1 MVFRSGTGRLIRIR
15 PDQKKLREIS
25 MLRHFKYALL
35 AGALLAF
42 SPQAFA
48 ETPKDT
54 LVIALNI
61 DDIITLDPAEAYEFS
76 GIEVDANAYDRIMR
90 FEPTDISKIAPGVA
104 ESYAVSSDGKTLT
117 FKIRPGMKFA
127 SGNPVTAA
135 DAAFSLQRVVKLDK
149 TPAFLIGQ
157 LGWTKDNVDQ
167 MVKAADDMTLQITIT
182 EDFAPSLVL
191 SLMSSIVASVVDMK
205 TVMEH
210 NVDGDLGNAWLKENS
225 AGSGA
230 YVVKSWKA
238 NESVVLQ
245 ANPTYRGGEPAMK
258 RVVLR
263 HVPEAAAQRLLIE
276 KGDADIARN
285 LSADQVAGL
294 EGNKDVA
301 VVTIPQATLYYVGL
315 NVKTPHFDDVKV
327 RQALHYLVDYDGM
340 VNSFLKGSMKVHQ
353 TFWPSGF
360 WASLDENMYTFDPA
374 KAKALLAEA
383 GVKDGLEVTLDTP
396 NSAPFSNIAQSIQ
409 STMAEGGV
417 KVTILP
423 AEQKTVLTK
432 YRARQH
438 QMLLINWG
446 PDYMDPHTNADSFAR
461 NPDNSDAP
469 KSKPLAWRN
478 SWDIPEITKKTDAAV
493 RERDAAKREQ
503 MYKDLQK
510 QVMEEGA
517 FMIMFQET
525 KQVAERANVKNFV
538 MGPSAD
544 VVYYNLTTK

>member
-1 MVFRSGTGRLIRIR
+1 
-15 PDQKKLREIS
+15 
-25 MLRHFKYALL
+25 MLRQFKYALFAGVLLTL
-35 AGALLAF
+35 APSALAD
-42 SPQAFA
+42 
-48 ETPKDT
+48 TPADT
-54 LVIALNI
+54 LVIAINL
-61 DDIITLDPAEAYEFS
+61 DDILTLDPAEAYEFS
-76 GIEVDANAYDRIMR
+76 GIEIIANSYDRIMR
-90 FEPTDISKIAPGVA
+90 FEPTDISKLAPGVA
-104 ESYAVSSDGKTLT
+104 ESYTVSDDGKTLT

-127 SGNPVTAA
+127 SGNPITSA
-135 DAAFSLQRVVKLDK
+135 DAVFSLQRVVKLDK

-167 MVKAADDMTLQITIT
+167 MVKAVDGETFSITIT

-191 SLMSSIVASVVDMK
+191 SLMSSVVGSVVDMK

-210 NVDGDLGNAWLKENS
+210 EVAGDLGNGWLKSIS

-230 YVVKSWKA
+230 YSVKSWKA
-238 NESVVLQ
+238 NESVVLE
-245 ANPTYRGGEPAMK
+245 ANSSYRGGAPALK

-263 HVPEAAAQRLLIE
+263 HVAEPAAQRLLIE

-285 LSADQVAGL
+285 LSADQVTGL
-294 EGNKDVA
+294 EGNKDV
-301 VVTIPQATLYYVGL
+301 VVTTVPQATLYYVGL
-315 NVKTPHFDDVKV
+315 NLKTTQFQNVKV
-327 RQALHYLVDYDGM
+327 RQAMHYLVDYDGM
-340 VNSFLKGSMKVHQ
+340 VGSFLKGGFQVHQ

-360 WASLDENMYTFDPA
+360 WASLDENEYKFDPA

-383 GVKDGLEVTLDTP
+383 GIADGFEVTLDTP
-396 NSAPFSNIAQSIQ
+396 NSSPFTNIAQSIQ

-417 KVTILP
+417 KVTIVP

-461 NPDNSDAP
+461 NPDNSDNP

-478 SWDIPEITKKTDAAV
+478 SWDIPEITKMTDAAV
-493 RERDAAKREQ
+493 RERDAVKREQ
-503 MYKDLQK
+503 EYKDLQK
-510 QVMEEGA
+510 KVMDEGA
-517 FMIMFQET
+517 FIIMFQET
-525 KQVAERANVKNFV
+525 KQLAERSNVKNFI
-538 MGPSAD
+538 MGASAD